1 MRRAARTAVPCRSS
15 GCWNAGPAANSHRSR
30 QVAADRQEVLTLR
43 YLDGTQRK
51 YVVIKHVKHAKSATW
66 SQWDDRL
73 KHVLEIGLV
82 VYQCQVE
89 PARRR
94 SCVVRYD
101 HSTPGLDS
109 SRKRTQDWRAM
120 ASTNTSAGCIARGG
134 QRRRQEQAP
143 HPCHE
148 TSVKPS
154 SRRALDLQ
162 EAKRGYYPHQTW
174 GGGLEMQPRAGH
186 WYRSWR
192 RGGEVVSLTPYL
204 ERCVQM

>member
-1 MRRAARTAVPCRSS
+1 MGRCGESSYGLCCRRRPRFTVSRNVTIRARLRRPQLGFLYHNAFMWRAARTVVPCRSS

-109 SRKRTQDWRAM
+109 SRK
-120 ASTNTSAGCIARGG
+120 
-134 QRRRQEQAP
+134 
-143 HPCHE
+143 
-148 TSVKPS
+148 
-154 SRRALDLQ
+154 
-162 EAKRGYYPHQTW
+162 
-174 GGGLEMQPRAGH
+174 
-186 WYRSWR
+186 
-192 RGGEVVSLTPYL
+192 
-204 ERCVQM
+204 